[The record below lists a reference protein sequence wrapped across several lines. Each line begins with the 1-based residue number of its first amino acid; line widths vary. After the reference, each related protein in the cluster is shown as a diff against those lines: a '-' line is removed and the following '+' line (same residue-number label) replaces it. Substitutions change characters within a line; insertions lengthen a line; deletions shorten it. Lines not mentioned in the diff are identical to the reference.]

1 MKKLFV
7 IFAALVIGAASM
19 NAQNAKWS
27 VEAGYLGSKVS
38 MSDRGISA
46 SVDFNGFYAGVG
58 YEIPIPIVSSAISTG
73 LFWDYKCVDQAAG
86 KIKANYLRVP
96 VHYAYS
102 LPAGETTRIFVS
114 AGPSINVGT
123 FGSTS
128 ANKDYFDDD
137 IEYDD
142 KVFGKNALCRVHV
155 QIGVAAGIV
164 FSEKFKITLG
174 YDYGIT
180 KGMDYPISN
189 RINALKIGVGYCF

>member
-1 MKKLFV
+1 MKKLIV
-7 IFAALVIGAASM
+7 LFAALVIGAASM
-19 NAQNAKWS
+19 NAQNSQWS

-38 MSDRGISA
+38 MSTNGVSA

-58 YEIPIPIVSSAISTG
+58 YDIPISIESSVISTG

-86 KIKANYLRVP
+86 KVKANYLRVP
-96 VHYAYS
+96 VHYAYYI
-102 LPAGETTRIFVS
+102 PASETARFFIS

-128 ANKDYFDDD
+128 ANKDYFNDDD
-137 IEYDD
+137 DYDD
-142 KVFGKNALCRVHV
+142 KVFGKNALNRIHV

-174 YDYGIT
+174 YDYGLT
-180 KGMDYPISN
+180 KGMDYPVSN
-189 RINALKIGVGYCF
+189 RINSLKIGVGYCF